1 MDNDIKSI
9 KFKRKYIYIK
19 GKDWEYRI
27 LRDSVVDCS
36 IESYIE
42 PPNPNITSFDTK
54 RNMKL
59 KFVLEWDGLK
69 WRKIMDIIEGI

>member
-69 WRKIMDIIEGI
+69 WRKIMDIIEED